1 MKTKQEQAM
10 TDKAS
15 QEIRTNL
22 YEMGYK
28 IDFWYDN
35 NKLDAICVAKW
46 IGEDLVH
53 QKTYKVDDIADI
65 IFNDFLNK
73 KD

>member
-1 MKTKQEQAM
+1 M
-10 TDKAS
+10 TDKAN
-15 QEIRTNL
+15 QEIRSNL
-22 YEMGYK
+22 YQRGYK
-28 IDFWYDN
+28 IDCWYDN

-53 QKTYKVDDIADI
+53 QKTYKVDDVADI
-65 IFNDFLNK
+65 IFNNFIEEITK